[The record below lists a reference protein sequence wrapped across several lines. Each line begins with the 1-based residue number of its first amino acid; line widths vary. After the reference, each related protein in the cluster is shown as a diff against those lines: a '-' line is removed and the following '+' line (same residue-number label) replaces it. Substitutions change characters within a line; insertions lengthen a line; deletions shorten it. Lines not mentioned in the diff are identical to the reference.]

1 MQNRDLY
8 FWYQNLEDKS
18 LANVCTV
25 FRQHFFSNFQIA
37 KNDLTLFS
45 KIKGVIQKVRLLTKK
60 KKEEFLLL
68 NFISSLCETNVLPF
82 LQSTSS
88 EKEKNFVKDLH
99 LKIKNQTLKRKVEEI
114 DSFKEVSENYCN
126 QLNGLE
132 SEKKKLKLA
141 VKTRNGEKLEFVRQA
156 MQCKA
161 LYTATNK
168 SLLSLEK
175 ILKLKNKTNK
185 IRNLNKKIVYR
196 DIKLKKQEKEI
207 DALKAQFEK
216 QSQTLNMEFNN
227 LNQMLENSNA
237 KVEMLCQEK
246 RNLKKKLSRVKN
258 NLSKTKETISF
269 LSIENLTFLKSEVKE
284 LSEKVESLNK
294 ENIYLNGLLELL
306 EDEKIVT
313 FERGRYSNDIREV
326 IMDLKM
332 KLSDLCKDASPMLN
346 ATPVFNPRDVKIHK
360 DKLY

>member
-1 MQNRDLY
+1 
-8 FWYQNLEDKS
+8 
-18 LANVCTV
+18 
-25 FRQHFFSNFQIA
+25 
-37 KNDLTLFS
+37 
-45 KIKGVIQKVRLLTKK
+45 
-60 KKEEFLLL
+60 
-68 NFISSLCETNVLPF
+68 
-82 LQSTSS
+82 
-88 EKEKNFVKDLH
+88 
-99 LKIKNQTLKRKVEEI
+99 
-114 DSFKEVSENYCN
+114 
-126 QLNGLE
+126 
-132 SEKKKLKLA
+132 
-141 VKTRNGEKLEFVRQA
+141 

-175 ILKLKNKTNK
+175 KFSALKLKNKTNK

-216 QSQTLNMEFNN
+216 QSQNLSMEFNN
-227 LNQMLENSNA
+227 LNQMPENSNA
-237 KVEMLCQEK
+237 KIEMLCQEK
-246 RNLKKKLSRVKN
+246 RNLKKKLSLVKN

-313 FERGRYSNDIREV
+313 FERGRYSNDTREIIIELLSLNVSMNKVNDV
-326 IMDLKM
+326 IKIVLKKLAKKGIT
-332 KLSDLCKDASPMLN
+332 KLSSVGTRSRFMSEALILAQLQ
-346 ATPVFNPRDVKIHK
+346 V
-360 DKLY
+360 